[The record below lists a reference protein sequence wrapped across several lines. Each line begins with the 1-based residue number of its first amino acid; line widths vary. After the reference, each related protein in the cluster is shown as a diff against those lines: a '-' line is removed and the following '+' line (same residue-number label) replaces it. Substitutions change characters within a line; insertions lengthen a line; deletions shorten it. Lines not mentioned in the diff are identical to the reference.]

1 MKLKVGSYKL
11 LKTVIRIT
19 KTKNLLK
26 PVYYT
31 FQDLIDGN
39 VLKKNISL
47 KNIYQNHRCF
57 ILGTGSSLKETELAL
72 LANEYTFGSNL
83 IFKHKDFQKL
93 NLKFYALVDPFLDLC
108 IDVFINR
115 TAANLN
121 PIILYPEISKA
132 LPNPDTL
139 IFLHTSARRFIEKHK
154 IFKRRKVYYVNS
166 SSPMELATAQS
177 NDLSKRITFMN
188 GSIFFMIAA
197 AIYMGFKELYLSG
210 CDYTYQPRQSGHFYE
225 DWTLLDDKPVEHI
238 HQITKVFADEQGV
251 EIYNVT
257 PDGFESPIYEKISWE
272 EVVSKALTD
281 KEK

>member
-257 PDGFESPIYEKISWE
+257 PDGFESPIYEKISWD
-272 EVVSKALTD
+272 EVVSKTLTD
-281 KEK
+281 K